1 MFSWL
6 GIESVFVNSFRIIFS
21 SAGILGGGFVDSDWM
36 SIEPPSQYLVV
47 KRGSNFAIPQDM
59 QEKYNHTLLKK
70 VTFWESDKWKDQLKH
85 SQNSKTKIII

>member
-6 GIESVFVNSFRIIFS
+6 GIESVFGNSFRITFS
-21 SAGILGGGFVDSDWM
+21 SAGILGGAFADSDWM
-36 SIEPPSQYLVV
+36 SMEPPFQYLVV
-47 KRGSNFAIPQDM
+47 KRGSNFAVPQDM

-70 VTFWESDKWKDQLKH
+70 MTFWESDKWKDLLEH

>member
-21 SAGILGGGFVDSDWM
+21 SAGILGGGFVDWM
-36 SIEPPSQYLVV
+36 SIEPPSQYFVV
-47 KRGSNFAIPQDM
+47 KRGSNFAVPQDM

-85 SQNSKTKIII
+85 SQNSKTKINI